1 MSKESGNSY
10 VYSND
15 STIDKVNNIVEQS
28 KDYTIEKAAQPI
40 LEALAI
46 FFMTALWVFGTL
58 ICSKTTIMLFNFY
71 ITNLRGIP
79 ILGNLIFTIFLHL
92 IFISIF
98 LYIFER
104 YIFYPVVKYLRTQQQ
119 TYISDYGIL
128 TSATIGITLGMNIP
142 LLTKKLRKM
151 VGILHHYQ

>member
-28 KDYTIEKAAQPI
+28 KDYTVEKAAQPI

-46 FFMTALWVFGTL
+46 FFMTTLWVFGTL

-71 ITNLRGIP
+71 IKNLRGIP
-79 ILGNLIFTIFLHL
+79 ILGNLLFTIFL
-92 IFISIF
+92 
-98 LYIFER
+98 
-104 YIFYPVVKYLRTQQQ
+104 VVIILR
-119 TYISDYGIL
+119 
-128 TSATIGITLGMNIP
+128 A
-142 LLTKKLRKM
+142 
-151 VGILHHYQ
+151 